1 MSAVAN
7 AAVKP
12 RVLVVMGVSGSGKTS
27 IAESL
32 RDAFGWVFQE
42 GDRLHSKENVAKMSA
57 GTPLT
62 DEDRQP
68 WLDTCAAWIQARIDA
83 HEGGVLTCSA
93 LKRAYRE
100 RLGEGVPGLCFVYLK
115 ASEDLLRERLGQR
128 RGHYMPPSL
137 LASQL
142 RTLEEPTAD
151 EPALIVAVEQ
161 TIAETV
167 ADVIAALKRLDASE
181 A

>member
-1 MSAVAN
+1 MTMPTGSN
-7 AAVKP
+7 VKP

-32 RDAFGWVFQE
+32 RDRLGWVFQE
-42 GDRLHSKENVAKMSA
+42 GDRLHSKENVAKMTA

-62 DEDRQP
+62 DEDRRP
-68 WLDTCAAWIQARIDA
+68 WLDTCAKWIQARIDA
-83 HEGGVLTCSA
+83 DEGGLLTCSA
-93 LKRAYRE
+93 LKRIYRE
-100 RLGEGVPGLCFVYLK
+100 HLGEGNPGLCFLYLK
-115 ASEDLLRERLGQR
+115 VSEDVLRARLGQR

-137 LASQL
+137 LTSQL

-151 EPALIVAVEQ
+151 EPALVVPVEQ
-161 TIAETV
+161 TLDETV

>member
-1 MSAVAN
+1 MSAVTDPAM
-7 AAVKP
+7 KP

-27 IAESL
+27 IAEGL
-32 RDAFGWVFQE
+32 RDTFGWVFQE
-42 GDRLHSKENVAKMSA
+42 GDKLHSSENVAKMSA

-62 DEDRQP
+62 DEDRWP
-68 WLDTCAAWIQARIDA
+68 WLDTCAAWIKARIDA

-93 LKRAYRE
+93 LKRVYRE
-100 RLGEGVPGLCFVYLK
+100 RLGEGIPGLCFVYLK

-137 LASQL
+137 LTSQL

-151 EPALIVAVEQ
+151 EPAVTVPVEQ
-161 TIAETV
+161 TVAATV
-167 ADVIAALKRLDASE
+167 ADVIAALRRLDASE